1 MTLAQAN
8 MADNNVRLVTSTT
21 TSAKDTTT
29 TTTTSSTTTSSASTP
44 LTKKTPKRQLTPLGQ
59 QPAKDQATEEQSGYG
74 GRPPSR
80 PANKRPAHKLS
91 VGLIDT
97 YNYINKVY
105 YEKKKLKKYNNGWDD
120 EHYDYK
126 ITAGEMLA
134 DRYELKQ
141 RIGKGSFGQVVRC
154 WDHKKGMEVAV
165 KIIKSKKPFMV
176 QAQTEIKLLELLEE
190 NDPQGQSQT
199 VRMMHHFIFR
209 NHQCIVFE
217 MLYCNLYEL
226 LRNTNFKGISLNLI
240 RKFARQI
247 LRTLAFLSQLPDP
260 VIHCDLK
267 PENILLCHP
276 RKSAIKVIDFGSA
289 CKQTEKMYS
298 YIQSRFYRAPEVLMG
313 LLYNTA
319 IDMWSL
325 GCVLVEMHTGEP
337 LFAGKSTHDQMGKI
351 VEVFGLPPKEMISKA
366 PTKQRGVMFEVVTHS
381 ADSVEATYRFR
392 PVPQKSKSK
401 SSSSGGADSSSSS
414 ASELS
419 AVAVVPRGRHLHV
432 ILGRDTGGPAGRRRG
447 EVGHGAKE
455 YGLFIDLLERMLHYD
470 PVKRISPWEA
480 LNHEFLFTGNC
491 GSGTTSTSTSTSST
505 TGAAAA
511 AAGSAASSSTT
522 ATAAAV
528 SGGESQKEESATAQD
543 EPESMNSQDESESA
557 KLSTSKS
564 QRSVDMNVDT
574 KQGRP
579 ASASS

>member
-1 MTLAQAN
+1 MTLAQGN
-8 MADNNVRLVTSTT
+8 MSDNVHLV
-21 TSAKDTTT
+21 
-29 TTTTSSTTTSSASTP
+29 TTTTSVAKDTPSATSTSLATSVSTTTTSTTP
-44 LTKKTPKRQLTPLGQ
+44 LAKKSSKRQLTPLPLGQ
-59 QPAKDQATEEQSGYG
+59 QGSGKEQTSEEQSGYG
-74 GRPPSR
+74 GRPPTR
-80 PANKRPAHKLS
+80 EANKRPAYKLS

-154 WDHKKGMEVAV
+154 WDHKEGCEVAI

-190 NDPQGQSQT
+190 HDGPTGQSQT
-199 VRMMHHFIFR
+199 VKMLSHFVFR

-247 LRTLAFLSQLPDP
+247 LRTLAFLSQLPEP

-267 PENILLCHP
+267 PENVLLCHP

-289 CKQTEKMYS
+289 CKSSEKMYS

-313 LLYNTA
+313 LLYDTA

-337 LFAGKSTHDQMGKI
+337 LFAGKSTHDQMGRI
-351 VEVFGLPPKEMISKA
+351 IEVFGLPPKEMINKA
-366 PTKQRGVMFEVVTHS
+366 PQKQRGVMFEVVTHS
-381 ADSVEATYRFR
+381 ANSVQYRFR

-401 SSSSGGADSSSSS
+401 SSSSSDSSTS
-414 ASELS
+414 SELS

-432 ILGRDTGGPAGRRRG
+432 ILGRDAGGPSGRRRG
-447 EVGHGAKE
+447 EPGHGPQE
-455 YGLFIDLLERMLHYD
+455 YGLFIDLLERMLHYEPD
-470 PVKRISPWEA
+470 KRISPWEA
-480 LNHEFLFTGNC
+480 LNHPFLFTGN
-491 GSGTTSTSTSTSST
+491 GTSTASSTSS
-505 TGAAAA
+505 
-511 AAGSAASSSTT
+511 ST
-522 ATAAAV
+522 ATAADGAKDA
-528 SGGESQKEESATAQD
+528 SMDGKEEGS
-543 EPESMNSQDESESA
+543 
-557 KLSTSKS
+557 KLTSSKS
-564 QRSVDMNVDT
+564 QRTVDMNVEASP
-574 KQGRP
+574 GRP

>member
-1 MTLAQAN
+1 
-8 MADNNVRLVTSTT
+8 
-21 TSAKDTTT
+21 
-29 TTTTSSTTTSSASTP
+29 
-44 LTKKTPKRQLTPLGQ
+44 
-59 QPAKDQATEEQSGYG
+59 
-74 GRPPSR
+74 
-80 PANKRPAHKLS
+80 
-91 VGLIDT
+91 
-97 YNYINKVY
+97 
-105 YEKKKLKKYNNGWDD
+105 
-120 EHYDYK
+120 
-126 ITAGEMLA
+126 
-134 DRYELKQ
+134 
-141 RIGKGSFGQVVRC
+141 
-154 WDHKKGMEVAV
+154 VAV

-190 NDPQGQSQT
+190 HDPQGQSQT
-199 VRMMHHFIFR
+199 VRMLHHFIFR

-247 LRTLAFLSQLPDP
+247 LRTLAFLSQLPEP

-289 CKQTEKMYS
+289 CKSTEKMYS

-313 LLYNTA
+313 LLYDTA

-381 ADSVEATYRFR
+381 ADSVQYRFR

-401 SSSSGGADSSSSS
+401 SNSSSDSS
-414 ASELS
+414 AELS
-419 AVAVVPRGRHLHV
+419 AVAVVPRGRNLPV
-432 ILGRDTGGPAGRRRG
+432 ILGRDTGGPASRRRG
-447 EVGHGAKE
+447 EPGHGPQE
-455 YGLFIDLLERMLHYD
+455 YGLFIDLLERMLHYE
-470 PVKRISPWEA
+470 PEKRISPWEA
-480 LNHEFLFTGNC
+480 LSHPFLVTG
-491 GSGTTSTSTSTSST
+491 SSSAVTTTSGSS
-505 TGAAAA
+505 GSSA
-511 AAGSAASSSTT
+511 SAANGSVSSD
-522 ATAAAV
+522 
-528 SGGESQKEESATAQD
+528 SQKVESSNNAPD
-543 EPESMNSQDESESA
+543 PMNSQDQSA

-574 KQGRP
+574 KHGGRP